1 MSSHLRQMNC
11 VWMAGRLISTAATP
25 LIYSRISHWFPSDT
39 GYLIHPRRW
48 GMRNFGGEKRRME
61 YALRHLDCTVALFFR
76 LAFLP
81 FFFFSSDA
89 AVPQSCGCNSVT
101 VLPPPQSPCSTTTI
115 TTTFFPFLSLHLYLS
130 PPSVRRAPAP
140 SPRVCRGVSEWW
152 SFSGPCE
159 RSCGFSVPHIR
170 GRALAL
176 CMLQEFGLA
185 EHQALTTSS
194 PALAAARRGPDKL
207 PEPRSQMYMKLCR
220 CPTVY
225 IYIH

>member
-1 MSSHLRQMNC
+1 MSGWRVDLSQPQPHL
-11 VWMAGRLISTAATP
+11 WSTPESPIGFHLIQAIWFTRAAEEWE
-25 LIYSRISHWFPSDT
+25 IS
-39 GYLIHPRRW
+39 
-48 GMRNFGGEKRRME
+48 EEKKRRME

-81 FFFFSSDA
+81 FFFFLSDA

-101 VLPPPQSPCSTTTI
+101 VLPPASPCSTTTI
-115 TTTFFPFLSLHLYLS
+115 TTTFILFLSLHLYLS

-194 PALAAARRGPDKL
+194 PALAAAKRRPDKL
-207 PEPRSQMYMKLCR
+207 PEPHSQMYMKLCR
-220 CPTVY
+220 CLTVY

>member
-101 VLPPPQSPCSTTTI
+101 VLPPPNLPAPPPPSPPPSSRFSLFTSISLLPRCAA
-115 TTTFFPFLSLHLYLS
+115 LLLHLPVSAGVWVSDGVL
-130 PPSVRRAPAP
+130 VDPA
-140 SPRVCRGVSEWW
+140 
-152 SFSGPCE
+152 SGPVVFQCHTSE
-159 RSCGFSVPHIR
+159 
-170 GRALAL
+170 
-176 CMLQEFGLA
+176 A
-185 EHQALTTSS
+185 EH
-194 PALAAARRGPDKL
+194 
-207 PEPRSQMYMKLCR
+207 
-220 CPTVY
+220 
-225 IYIH
+225 